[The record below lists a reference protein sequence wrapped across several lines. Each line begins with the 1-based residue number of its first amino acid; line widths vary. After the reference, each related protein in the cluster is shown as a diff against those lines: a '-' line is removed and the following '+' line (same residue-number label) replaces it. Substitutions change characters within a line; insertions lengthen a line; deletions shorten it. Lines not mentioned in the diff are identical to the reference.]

1 MTPSVIKS
9 STLSILNPTQFHS
22 PPLMKLIENFESE
35 NQFQFQHLLPN
46 GNLHWKHLKSF
57 KPNKKFISS
66 KIVLFILEIV
76 AFIFNICF
84 NKCQDQCKGMT
95 SKIFKSLELLLTTT
109 NFKPHKEKLN
119 FIYQILSSAKLFH
132 SNAFNLKR
140 VQQVQVIY

>member
-1 MTPSVIKS
+1 MKRFQQKIFNDKCVYSVTPSVIKS

-95 SKIFKSLELLLTTT
+95 SEIFKSLELLLTTT

-119 FIYQILSSAKLFH
+119 FILIPT
-132 SNAFNLKR
+132 
-140 VQQVQVIY
+140 